1 MPGASAASAP
11 SIRLSHFLFA
21 HLLHGFILP
30 FPPPSLS
37 PAPAPGFMLGA
48 SFPVVLEKN
57 LSGARA
63 LYSRKQNGYDC
74 VRDRSSTL
82 LVAAGNVTFSVFT
95 PPRQLP
101 CVIATLCQKM
111 EEERG
116 WWPVTRGYF
125 VFVRKTTFRRR
136 ERKLL

>member
-30 FPPPSLS
+30 FLPRPPLLARTRARLYAS
-37 PAPAPGFMLGA
+37 A

-63 LYSRKQNGYDC
+63 
-74 VRDRSSTL
+74 RSIL
-82 LVAAGNVTFSVFT
+82 GNKMDMIACAIARARCWL
-95 PPRQLP
+95 PPEMSPFPLSHRP
-101 CVIATLCQKM
+101 GSCRA
-111 EEERG
+111 
-116 WWPVTRGYF
+116 
-125 VFVRKTTFRRR
+125 
-136 ERKLL
+136 